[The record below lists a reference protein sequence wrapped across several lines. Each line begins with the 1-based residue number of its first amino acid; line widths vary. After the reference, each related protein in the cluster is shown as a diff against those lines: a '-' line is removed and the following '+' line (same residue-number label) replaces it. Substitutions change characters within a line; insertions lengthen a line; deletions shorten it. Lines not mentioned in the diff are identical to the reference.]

1 MSSPVSISPGG
12 PIAPCFPADHPA
24 RTHIMSA
31 ASSLKEAALGIRSL
45 NVTRPQL
52 MEANARCMP
61 VAERFEAKA
70 QKLLDLLSNHVPKE
84 VNEVCCIVSGCE
96 IARELES
103 SSNLAGL
110 DYFTADCIKAAKE
123 SLNQVYIE

>member
-61 VAERFEAKA
+61 V
-70 QKLLDLLSNHVPKE
+70 DLLSNHVPKE